1 MIPLQA
7 RDDTARRYG
16 YKRHGWK
23 VGRHFRDGWFIL
35 CLLLALAGSFPA
47 QGAEI
52 HKAVVKGNLNKV
64 AALLKDHPEQLES
77 KNDLGRTPLHLA
89 VIHNELEIA
98 ELLLANGADVNARD
112 PDQHTPLIWTTWIFN
127 HDKMM
132 RLLLAKGADVNLS
145 DRWGMTALAYAA
157 TLGQIDDAKLL
168 IANDANMNEYV
179 TGGTPLYFA
188 VIETHTKMVE
198 LLLTNG
204 ADPNHKVYGWSLLHF
219 AKQMNYVTHQ
229 ISDPKIEELLKKYG
243 GHE

>member
-7 RDDTARRYG
+7 RDDTA
-16 YKRHGWK
+16 KRHGWK
-23 VGRHFRDGWFIL
+23 VRHHFRAGWLIL
-35 CLLLALAGSFPA
+35 CLLLTLAGSFPA

-98 ELLLANGADVNARD
+98 DLLLANGADVNARD
-112 PDQHTPLIWTTWIFN
+112 PDQHTPLIWTLWIFN

-157 TLGQIDDAKLL
+157 KLGQIDDAKILL
-168 IANDANMNEYV
+168 IRPKCMRRFWVSYPRCAFV
-179 TGGTPLYFA
+179 FA
-188 VIETHTKMVE
+188 ARVRSVS
-198 LLLTNG
+198 LTSKGRIN
-204 ADPNHKVYGWSLLHF
+204 NS
-219 AKQMNYVTHQ
+219 
-229 ISDPKIEELLKKYG
+229 ERR
-243 GHE
+243 